1 MRYLS
6 RVVSE
11 EKWNTGINILAKYG
25 VISCPEYWKDI
36 EFEPNTGKNKDTNY
50 TNL

>member
-25 VISCPEYWKDI
+25 VILCPEYWK
-36 EFEPNTGKNKDTNY
+36 ETE
-50 TNL
+50 NLNQIREKIKIQYFKY